1 MRTIKVRRFT
11 LEGST
16 VLEMLEPDAERV
28 IDEVKQNNGLV
39 VDWKPGRQVTN
50 MSEVDEIAIVQ
61 PIVGG

>member
-28 IDEVKQNNGLV
+28 IDEAKQKNNLV
-39 VDWKPGRQVTN
+39 VDWKTGRQITN
-50 MSEVDEIAIVQ
+50 TRGIYEVAIVQ
-61 PIVGG
+61 PIAGG

>member
-39 VDWKPGRQVTN
+39 VDWKTGRQVTN